1 MPLQNSI
8 YLTFLFKSGEEKKF
22 TGFVFHLL
30 FMIKLSNVKRI
41 TYMYRWRCII
51 FLRAS
56 FVVTRAV
63 VVVQR
68 VGLEKSSH
76 PNSNSKCFK
85 KGILQVVVVFLVLLL
100 EVEVVQILG
109 QARGQFELGDTLG
122 NILWSEGMAN
132 GATTQV
138 CQR

>member
-51 FLRAS
+51 FKSQFRGHQSSSSTKGAL
-56 FVVTRAV
+56 
-63 VVVQR
+63 
-68 VGLEKSSH
+68 KSSH
-76 PNSNSKCFK
+76 PTV
-85 KGILQVVVVFLVLLL
+85 IVIVVSVLRKAYFRLFLVLLL

-109 QARGQFELGDTLG
+109 QARG
-122 NILWSEGMAN
+122 
-132 GATTQV
+132 
-138 CQR
+138 